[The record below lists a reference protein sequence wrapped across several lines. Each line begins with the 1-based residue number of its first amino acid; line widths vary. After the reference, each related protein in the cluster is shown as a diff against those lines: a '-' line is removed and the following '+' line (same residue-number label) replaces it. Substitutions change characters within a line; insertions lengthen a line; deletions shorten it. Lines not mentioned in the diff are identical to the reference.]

1 MEDKFIE
8 MAERV
13 AALEE
18 FAKQSAEDRAEIK
31 RSVMDVKQTANKT
44 NADIHI
50 IKEKLIRWES
60 RFGAVIFVFGCVWAF
75 FTSAG
80 KAIVD
85 WFKALGHI
93 VTPGG

>member
-18 FAKQSAEDRAEIK
+18 FAKQSAQDRADIK
-31 RSVMDVKQTANKT
+31 QSVIEVKTTANKT

-50 IKEKLIRWES
+50 IKEKLLRWES
-60 RFGAVIFVFGCVWAF
+60 RFGAVLFVVGCIWAF

-80 KAIVD
+80 KALVEWI
-85 WFKALGHI
+85 KLLG
-93 VTPGG
+93 GGPS